1 MCFMHGNDDSTAS
14 QSTTT
19 SPVDTHYD
27 AHTRR
32 SHPNPGLQP
41 GAGGETRLVVQT
53 AGEQHKRLAISTG
66 TVSLHTFDSEA
77 ADDVV

>member
-1 MCFMHGNDDSTAS
+1 MHGNDDSTAS

-19 SPVDTHYD
+19 SPVDTRDIRHMPN
-27 AHTRR
+27 A
-32 SHPNPGLQP
+32 PNPGLQP